1 MKVLKYVLYASGALI
16 ALLLVAIAI
25 VFAVFDPNDY
35 KPQIVQLVK
44 ERTGRTLTISGDI
57 KLKIFPK
64 IGAAVGKTTLSE
76 RNREKVFAG
85 VDGAQVYVALLPL
98 FSRQMVV
105 DQLRLDGLRADLIK
119 YKDGSTNFSDLS
131 GAEAAE
137 KKRAEQPR
145 PEASKPQPG
154 AKGSVKLDV
163 NGVRVT
169 NSRVTWRDESNGND
183 VAVELAELKTGRL
196 AEGVPSPVQLDV
208 AVKGVKPRVDLQ
220 VKASGTLSL
229 DLQNQ
234 HYGFKGLD
242 AKLSGTALEFS
253 GIAAALNAD
262 IDADGTKLLVKV
274 SGLTLDAK
282 ANRGK
287 DSFDVKLS
295 TPSVQSSPEAVSIE
309 MLSAS
314 ASGAAGG
321 MILTESTFKVP
332 ALSVNLATSQIDV
345 QGLAL
350 AAKGKLGADSLN
362 LDVSVPKLQVSG
374 DKASGESAL
383 LTAKLDGAER
393 DADVTLKLSAV
404 EGSAK
409 ALKIAALVL
418 DIDAKQK
425 DNAVKGTLNT
435 PILANLEAKVIE
447 LPKLGAE
454 FTVTSPSIPQ
464 KTVKVPLSG
473 TVRADLGKER
483 VAANIATQF
492 DESHIKAK
500 LGMTQFGPPA
510 YDFDIDIDKLNL
522 DRYASP
528 KQKGAPASKPAE
540 PTAPASKSKEKEAE
554 KPIDFSP
561 LKALNLDGRI
571 KIGDLVANNIKA
583 SSVRVDV
590 RAKGGKLDVEPM
602 QANLYQGSLKG
613 SARVNA
619 NTNQIAVRQTL
630 SGISIGPLLR
640 DAAKQDLL
648 EGRGNVDLDL
658 ATAGNTIS
666 ALKQALNGTASLNL
680 KDGAIKGVDLA
691 GAIRSIKSNL
701 GAQDA
706 EQASNTTQKTDFTE
720 LTASFTIKNGVAH
733 NADLS
738 AKSPFV
744 RITGEG
750 DVNIAQ
756 DSLDYV
762 VKAGVVASTAGQG
775 GKERAELTGLT
786 LPVRIYG
793 PYDALKYK
801 MQFSQMLSGANK
813 EALKEMAKD
822 ALKEG
827 GKAQL
832 KDLGKALLGGEKAPA
847 TSGDQPANGDQAQS
861 AAPAKKKPEDELK
874 EKLKGLLR

>member
-1 MKVLKYVLYASGALI
+1 MKALKYLLYAIGALI

-64 IGAAVGKTTLSE
+64 IGAAVGKTTLSA
-76 RNREKVFAG
+76 RNSDKVFAG
-85 VDGAQVYVALLPL
+85 VDGAQVYVALIPL
-98 FSRQMVV
+98 FGRQMVV

-131 GAEAAE
+131 GGEAGE
-137 KKRAEQPR
+137 KKHAEQPR
-145 PEASKPQPG
+145 AESPKPQAG

-163 NGVRVT
+163 SGVRIT
-169 NSRVTWRDESNGND
+169 NSRVTWRDETNGND
-183 VAVELAELKTGRL
+183 LAIELVELKTGRL
-196 AEGVPSPVQLDV
+196 AEGVASPVQLDV
-208 AVKGVKPRVDLQ
+208 ALKGVKPKADLQ

-229 DLQNQ
+229 ALQDQ

-242 AKLSGTALEFS
+242 AKLSGSALDFT
-253 GIAAALNAD
+253 GIAGALSAD
-262 IDADGTKLLVKV
+262 VEADGSKQLVKI
-274 SGLTLDAK
+274 SGLKLDAK

-295 TPSVQSSPEAVSIE
+295 TPSVQSSPE
-309 MLSAS
+309 MLSVGALTAS
-314 ASGAAGG
+314 ATGALGA
-321 MILTESTFKVP
+321 MTLTESTLKAP
-332 ALSVNLATSQIDV
+332 ALRVNLSSNQIQV

-350 AAKGKLGADSLN
+350 AAKGKLGADN
-362 LDVSVPKLQVSG
+362 LDINLGVPKLEVSG
-374 DKASGESAL
+374 DKASGESVL
-383 LTAKLDGAER
+383 LTAKVDGTER
-393 DADVTLKLSAV
+393 DANVTLKLSAV

-418 DIDAKQK
+418 DVDAKQK
-425 DNAVKGTLNT
+425 DNAVKGTLST

-447 LPKLGAE
+447 LPALAAQ

-483 VAANIATQF
+483 VAGNIVTQF

-500 LGMTQFGPPA
+500 LGMSQFGSPA

-522 DRYASP
+522 DKYAPP
-528 KQKGAPASKPAE
+528 KQRAAQGKPAE
-540 PTAPASKSKEKEAE
+540 PTAPAPKSKEKEAE

-571 KIGDLVANNIKA
+571 RIGDLVANNIKA
-583 SSVRVDV
+583 TSVRVDV
-590 RAKGGKLDVEPM
+590 RAKGGKLDIDPM
-602 QANLYQGSLKG
+602 QANLYQGALKG

-619 NTNQIAVRQTL
+619 NTNQIAVKQAL

-640 DAAKQDLL
+640 DAAKQDIL
-648 EGRGNVDLDL
+648 EGHGSVDLDL
-658 ATAGNTIS
+658 TTAGNTVS
-666 ALKQALNGTASLNL
+666 AFKQALNGTASLNL

-691 GAIRSIKSNL
+691 GAIRSIKSKL
-701 GAQDA
+701 GSQDA
-706 EQASNTTQKTDFTE
+706 EQAGNTAQKTDFTE
-720 LTASFTIKNGVAH
+720 LTAGFVIKNGVAH
-733 NADLS
+733 NGDLS

-762 VKAGVVASTAGQG
+762 VKAAVVASTAGQG

-801 MQFSQMLSGANK
+801 MQFSQMFSGASK
-813 EALKEMAKD
+813 AALREMAKD
-822 ALKEG
+822 ALKDG
-827 GKAQL
+827 GKPQL
-832 KDLGKALLGGEKAPA
+832 KDLGKALLGGEKASAP
-847 TSGDQPANGDQAQS
+847 SGEQPANGDQAT
-861 AAPAKKKPEDELK
+861 PAGPGKKKPEDDLK